1 LIANFYRESRKNM
14 HLHLLTLKRLIAEI
28 APKLIDA
35 TITASYTQV
44 KNEWILSLSNGNDIH
59 LSCQPQL
66 PYLLLTPQQK
76 RVKNSTDVLT
86 ALIGQQ
92 ISDISVMP
100 GDRIVLIRFL
110 DSDYQLYLQLF
121 TANSQFLLCETN
133 QVIIDSFKQAR
144 KLIGTIYEPPQS
156 TVQDVVSAPRE
167 QFIDFLRRQPSQP
180 IAKVLRKLPLLNR
193 LMVSEI
199 LVRCSIAETS
209 ELKTLSDKQLSEIQ
223 TTATSV
229 LASCMTDRPRVYF
242 QNDLPFKFALTDL
255 QCYADLK
262 QRTFEN
268 INDALRFFLF
278 QKQKWDRFYQLQQHL
293 YKAVDRKIS
302 SIEYHL
308 QQLSGQKNDPQAA
321 ERYLQIGQ
329 LITAQPHL
337 IRPGTTEIKLVNYF
351 DESMPEITVTVD
363 PQLSA
368 AENAAFYFNK
378 ARENKNLGEK
388 RKKQQAHLLRELD
401 FFREI
406 ANELKSTTELRALR
420 KIEERLRSKHI
431 LQVQT
436 DQQTEYRL
444 PYKRYLFKGAEI
456 WVGKSAADNDQMTF
470 KHAAKE
476 DFWLHV
482 QGYAGSHVI
491 IRNPGRH
498 PHPPHEVLEYAARLA
513 VTNSK
518 AQHASYVPVIYTKVK
533 YVRKPRKSP
542 PGSVIPSQEK
552 TIFAD
557 PLK

>member
-1 LIANFYRESRKNM
+1 M
-14 HLHLLTLKRLIAEI
+14 HLHLLTFKRLIAEI
-28 APKLIDA
+28 APKITGA
-35 TITASYTQV
+35 TITASYTQA
-44 KNEWILSLSNGNDIH
+44 KNEWILSLSNGYDLH

-66 PYLLLTPQQK
+66 PYLLLAPQQK
-76 RVKNSTDVLT
+76 RAKNSTDVLT

-92 ISDISVMP
+92 ISNVSVMP
-100 GDRIVLIRFL
+100 NDRIVLMSFKDREHI
-110 DSDYQLYLQLF
+110 LYLQLF
-121 TANSQFLLCETN
+121 TANSQFVLCDASR
-133 QVIIDSFKQAR
+133 QIIDSFKQAR
-144 KLIGTIYEPPQS
+144 KLIGTQYELPQS
-156 TVQDVVSAPRE
+156 TTTDVLSAPLE
-167 QFIDFLRRQPSQP
+167 QFVEFLLRQPSEP
-180 IAKVLRKLPLLNR
+180 IAKALRKLPLLNR
-193 LMVSEI
+193 LMVTEI
-199 LVRCSIAETS
+199 LLRCNIAES
-209 ELKTLSDKQLSEIQ
+209 TLVKALAQDQLAEMQI
-223 TTATSV
+223 TATSF
-229 LASCMTDRPRVYF
+229 LAVCLTDLPRVYF

-255 QCYADLK
+255 RCYADLQ
-262 QRTFEN
+262 QRTFEDL
-268 INDALRFFLF
+268 NDALRYFLF
-278 QKQKWDRFYQLQQHL
+278 QKQKWDQFYQLQQHL
-293 YKAVDRKIS
+293 TKAVERKIS
-302 SIEYHL
+302 SIEFHL
-308 QQLSGQKNDPQAA
+308 RQLSGQKSDPQAA

-337 IRPGTTEIKLVNYF
+337 IRPGTKEIKLVNYF
-351 DESMPEITVTVD
+351 DESMPEISVAVD

-368 AENAAFYFNK
+368 AENAEIYFNK
-378 ARENKNLGEK
+378 ARENKDLGEK
-388 RKKQQAHLLRELD
+388 RKKQRAYLLQELD

-406 ANELKSTTELRALR
+406 ANELQSTTELRALR
-420 KIEERLRSKHI
+420 KIEERLRNKHI
-431 LQVQT
+431 LQVKS

-456 WVGKSAADNDQMTF
+456 WVGKSAADNDVMTF

-491 IRNPGRH
+491 IRNPARH